1 MERREEPWEG
11 NAQASAQANLQCEI
25 TRRICRALEV
35 GEQMEV
41 QTIGDGAQLLE
52 GL

>member
-11 NAQASAQANLQCEI
+11 NVASAQANLQCEI

-41 QTIGDGAQLLE
+41 QTIGDRAQLLE